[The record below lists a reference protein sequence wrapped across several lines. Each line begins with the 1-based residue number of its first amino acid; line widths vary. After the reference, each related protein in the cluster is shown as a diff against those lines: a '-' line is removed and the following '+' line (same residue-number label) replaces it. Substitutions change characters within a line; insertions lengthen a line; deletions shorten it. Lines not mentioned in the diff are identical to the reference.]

1 MGIGRCRRQEP
12 AAAVELELAEGW
24 PQFRGTMPDTASA
37 NNVVV
42 ACPHCHTLVRVP
54 DGAARR
60 QPHLRQAAS
69 QAVVTGQP
77 VKLDTA
83 AFQTHTGR
91 SDLPVLVD
99 FWAEWCGPCRAMSP
113 VLDRFAA
120 ERRTQLQVGKVNT
133 DENQQ
138 LAGQLGIRSIP
149 TLILFKGGR
158 EIARRVGRSPI
169 SARSAAGSIEI
180 AGSIAHR
187 APARWPSIAGTTSR
201 AAPARQVRRH
211 GAPARVRSGETHSPT
226 AVASSFH
233 GAGRIRSTA
242 CNLQQSG
249 HAGRTADQVHAFVPS
264 AAAAKSARVLHR
276 CPSLQLQSGCG

>member
-1 MGIGRCRRQEP
+1 
-12 AAAVELELAEGW
+12 
-24 PQFRGTMPDTASA
+24 MPDAAHA

-54 DGAARR
+54 ADRLKDNPTCGRCK
-60 QPHLRQAAS
+60 S
-69 QAVVTGQP
+69 AVVTGQP

-83 AFQTHTGR
+83 AFQSHAGR

-149 TLILFKGGR
+149 TLILFKGGK
-158 EIARRVGRSPI
+158 EVARR
-169 SARSAAGSIEI
+169 AGASDL
-180 AGSIAHR
+180 GSLS
-187 APARWPSIAGTTSR
+187 RWVDESL
-201 AAPARQVRRH
+201 
-211 GAPARVRSGETHSPT
+211 
-226 AVASSFH
+226 AS
-233 GAGRIRSTA
+233 
-242 CNLQQSG
+242 
-249 HAGRTADQVHAFVPS
+249 
-264 AAAAKSARVLHR
+264 
-276 CPSLQLQSGCG
+276 